1 MYSHCE
7 YIPLTKW
14 ALLFDEGN
22 LFEIQFCL
30 SLRIFLS
37 TRRLLLLRLKL
48 IAELSSGSRGSSL
61 ISLLKFAMAVDDV
74 FSLFIFEDE
83 VVVVVVVVVGE
94 SFESDCRGVEVA
106 VDFSS
111 LSLALV
117 VFDVDFVAVV
127 VVD

>member
-1 MYSHCE
+1 MCK

-30 SLRIFLS
+30 SLKIFLS
-37 TRRLLLLRLKL
+37 TRRLLLLMLKL

-61 ISLLKFAMAVDDV
+61 ISLLKFVVVV
-74 FSLFIFEDE
+74 FSLFIFVDE
-83 VVVVVVVVVGE
+83 TVGE
-94 SFESDCRGVEVA
+94 SFESACTGVEVA

-111 LSLALV
+111 LSLVLV
-117 VFDVDFVAVV
+117 VFDVDFV

>member
-83 VVVVVVVVVGE
+83 VVVVVVVVGE